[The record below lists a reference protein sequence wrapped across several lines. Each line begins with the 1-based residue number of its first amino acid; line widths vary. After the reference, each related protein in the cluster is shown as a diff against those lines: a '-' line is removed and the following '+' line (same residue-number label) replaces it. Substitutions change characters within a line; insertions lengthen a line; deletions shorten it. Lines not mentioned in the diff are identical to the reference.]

1 MDLMNSNVTKDED
14 LAITRLKFKKG
25 DLIIKEGD
33 YGVSIYKIIEG
44 FVSIFTEADEAVV
57 PLATIG
63 PGAVIGET
71 IFLNDN
77 NMMERRSASA
87 RALEDTL
94 VEVWHPKLLKLEYE
108 QMPPV
113 IKYLADQTLTHIGR
127 MNKLVVKLTDQRIKK
142 REHQKEADPWAAKRR
157 YYRKRVNLPFI
168 CTPLYSSSKSTMK
181 GLIKDISLGGAGLEI
196 RPILSPIFPYRVGEE
211 FLISTTLPNDRNIEF
226 TCRLVSIKEGKTND
240 ARILGISFIELSEH
254 SAKNL
259 GFFLMP

>member
-14 LAITRLKFKKG
+14 LAIVRLKFKKG

-33 YGVSIYKIIEG
+33 YGVSIYKILEG

-63 PGAVIGET
+63 PGSVIGET

-94 VEVWHPKLLKLEYE
+94 VEVWHPRLLKLEYE

-142 REHQKEADPWAAKRR
+142 REQQKEVDPWAVKRR

-196 RPILSPIFPYRVGEE
+196 RPILSPVFPYRVGEE

>member
-1 MDLMNSNVTKDED
+1 MNSNETKDEE
-14 LAITRLKFKKG
+14 LAIVRLKYKKG

-44 FVSIFTEADEAVV
+44 LVSIFTEADNAVI

-63 PGAVIGET
+63 QGAVLGET
-71 IFLNDN
+71 IFLNDK
-77 NMMERRSASA
+77 NMMERRSSSA

-94 VEVWHPKLLKLEYE
+94 VEVWHPRLLRMEYE

-113 IKYLADQTLTHIGR
+113 IRYLADQTLTHIGR
-127 MNKLVVKLTDQRIKK
+127 MNKLVVKLTDQKIKQ
-142 REHQKEADPWAAKRR
+142 REHQREVDPWAAKRR
-157 YYRKRVNLPFI
+157 YYRKRVNLPFL

-196 RPILSPIFPYRVGEE
+196 RPILSPVFPYRLGEE
-211 FLISTTLPNDRNIEF
+211 FLISTTLPNDRNLEF
-226 TCRLVSIKEGKTND
+226 SCRLVSIKEGKSRDT
-240 ARILGISFIELSEH
+240 RILGVSFIELSEH

>member
-1 MDLMNSNVTKDED
+1 MNNNETKEEGLD
-14 LAITRLKFKKG
+14 IVRLKFKKG

-33 YGVSIYKIIEG
+33 YGVSIYKILEG

-63 PGAVIGET
+63 SGAVIGET
-71 IFLNDN
+71 IFLNDS
-77 NMMERRSASA
+77 NMIERRSASA

-127 MNKLVVKLTDQRIKK
+127 MNKLVVKLTDQRVKK
-142 REHQKEADPWAAKRR
+142 REHQKEVDPWAAKRR

-196 RPILSPIFPYRVGEE
+196 RPILSPVFPYRVGEE

-226 TCRLVSIKEGKTND
+226 SCRLVSIKEGKTND

>member
-1 MDLMNSNVTKDED
+1 MNSNETKDED
-14 LAITRLKFKKG
+14 LAIVRLKFKKG

-44 FVSIFTEADEAVV
+44 FVSIFTEADDAVV

-127 MNKLVVKLTDQRIKK
+127 MNKLVVKLTDQRVKK
-142 REHQKEADPWAAKRR
+142 REHKKEVDPWAAKRR

-196 RPILSPIFPYRVGEE
+196 RPILSPVFPYRVGEE

-226 TCRLVSIKEGKTND
+226 SCRLVSIKEGKTND

>member
-1 MDLMNSNVTKDED
+1 MNSNETKDED
-14 LAITRLKFKKG
+14 LAIVRLKFKKG

-44 FVSIFTEADEAVV
+44 FVSIFTEADDAVV

-71 IFLNDN
+71 IFLNN
-77 NMMERRSASA
+77 NTMMERRSASA

-108 QMPPV
+108 EMPPV
-113 IKYLADQTLTHIGR
+113 IRYLADQTLTHIGR
-127 MNKLVVKLTDQRIKK
+127 MNKLVVKLTDQKIKK
-142 REHQKEADPWAAKRR
+142 REHQKEVDPWAAKRR
-157 YYRKRVNLPFI
+157 YYRKRVNLPFL
-168 CTPLYSSSKSTMK
+168 CTPLYSSSKSTLK
-181 GLIKDISLGGAGLEI
+181 GMIKDISLGGAGLEI
-196 RPILSPIFPYRVGEE
+196 RPILSPVFPYRVGEE

-226 TCRLVSIKEGKTND
+226 SCRLVSIKEGKTND

>member
-1 MDLMNSNVTKDED
+1 MNSNETKEED
-14 LAITRLKFKKG
+14 LAVVRLKYKKG

-33 YGVSIYKIIEG
+33 YGISIYKIIQG
-44 FVSIFTEADEAVV
+44 SVSLFTEADDAVI

-71 IFLNDN
+71 IFLNDT
-77 NMMERRSASA
+77 NMMERRSSSA

-94 VEVWHPKLLKLEYE
+94 VEVWHPKLLKMEYE

-127 MNKLVVKLTDQRIKK
+127 MNKLVVKLTDQKIKK
-142 REHQKEADPWAAKRR
+142 REQQREADPWASKRR
-157 YYRKRVNLPFI
+157 YYRKRVNLPFL
-168 CTPLYSSSKSTMK
+168 CTPLYSSSKSTLK
-181 GLIKDISLGGAGLEI
+181 GMIKDISLGGAGLEI
-196 RPILSPIFPYRVGEE
+196 RPVLSPVFPYRVGEE
-211 FLISTTLPNDRNIEF
+211 FLISTTLPNNRNIEF
-226 TCRLVSIKEGKTND
+226 SCRLVSIKEGKSHDT
-240 ARILGISFIELSEH
+240 RILGVSFIELSEH